1 MPLRILLV
9 EDHDGTAVTI
19 TAMLNALGYSR
30 VSRVRDAEAAIA
42 DLKETAYDLLLCD
55 QQLGLVTGLTLL
67 KMIRRHEGLTNPM
80 VPFVLVTAH
89 AEGTLVSEAVSAG
102 CNDVLVKPVMPEAL
116 LRCLDQVL
124 NRPRAFVKTKEYT
137 GPDRRRRKT
146 LDNPGRR
153 DEDQTGQ
160 RKLGRN
166 PWITPP
172 KT

>member
-9 EDHDGTAVTI
+9 EDHEGNAVTM
-19 TAMLNALGYSR
+19 TAMLNALGYPR
-30 VSRVRDAEAAIA
+30 VSRVRDAEGAINA
-42 DLKETAYDLLLCD
+42 LKEGAYDLLFCD
-55 QQLGLVTGLTLL
+55 YLLGTVSGLTLV
-67 KMIRRHEGLTNPM
+67 KMIRRHEGLANPM
-80 VPFVLVTAH
+80 VPIILVTAH
-89 AEGTLVSEAVSAG
+89 AEGALVSEAMGAG
-102 CNDVLVKPVMPEAL
+102 CNDVLVKPVLPEAL

-124 NRPRAFVKTKEYT
+124 NRPRAFVKSKQYT